1 MLCLSSSECCRSVV
15 PLIERECRLC
25 RRISSELD
33 RTGNFERAFF
43 FFLVCLVGLTKDLR
57 EDLLLLLVWV
67 VTIGEL
73 SILQCTVNNTTTN
86 TLIHKQQTKRS
97 GGCSMMS
104 LMTRSERRQ
113 RIGERVEQEQTE
125 ETLCIRRTATSNR
138 TLSSSSKEARLIP
151 PSFPRS
157 SCQISCSICRA
168 RMEHRER

>member
-1 MLCLSSSECCRSVV
+1 M
-15 PLIERECRLC
+15 IERESAVCVGAFPPNW
-25 RRISSELD
+25 SELAIL
-33 RTGNFERAFF
+33 NELS

-104 LMTRSERRQ
+104 LMTRSERRR
-113 RIGERVEQEQTE
+113 RIGASRTRTDRRNIMYLAHGGEQPDA
-125 ETLCIRRTATSNR
+125 L
-138 TLSSSSKEARLIP
+138 L
-151 PSFPRS
+151 
-157 SCQISCSICRA
+157 
-168 RMEHRER
+168 